1 MGQIFGPVPS
11 RRLGFSLG
19 VDVVPF
25 KTCSLDCIYCQLGRT
40 TTKTIQRKEY
50 ITADDIL
57 REIEEVLR
65 EGKRIDYITFSGS
78 GEPTLNSEIR
88 RMISRIKEL
97 TSIPL
102 AILTNGTLLYRPR
115 IREDLM
121 EADLVIP
128 SLDTVTQEIFEMVNR
143 PHPSLKIEK
152 VITGIDSFSQE
163 FNGKVWLEIMVVKG
177 INDSLEEIEKTAQVI
192 KEMNLEKIQLNTVI
206 RPPAEEFA
214 RPLSKEDL
222 KNIKTVLG
230 KKCEIIAEFKRS
242 IQKAHKRDVEKMIL
256 SMVKR
261 RPVTLIDI
269 SHYLGLHQNEIIKY
283 VETLEKKHQIKAEVH
298 SGERY
303 YHQYRRSY
311 ANKTLT

>member
-19 VDVVPF
+19 VDTIPF
-25 KTCSLDCIYCQLGRT
+25 KTCSLNCIYCQLGRT
-40 TTKTIQRKEY
+40 INKTIQRKEY
-50 ITADDIL
+50 IAADDIL

-177 INDSLEEIEKTAQVI
+177 INDSLEEIEKAAQVI
-192 KEMNLEKIQLNTVI
+192 KQMNLEKIQLNTVV

-214 RPLSKEDL
+214 RPLTADDL
-222 KNIKTVLG
+222 NNIKTVLG
-230 KKCEIIAEFKRS
+230 KKCEIIAEFKRAT
-242 IQKAHKRDVEKMIL
+242 QKAYKRDVEKRIL

-261 RPVTLIDI
+261 RPVTLVDI
-269 SHYLGLHQNEIIKY
+269 SHSLGLHRNEIIKY
-283 VETLEKKHQIKAEVH
+283 VETLEKKHQIRTKVH

-303 YHQYRRSY
+303 YH
-311 ANKTLT
+311 

>member
-19 VDVVPF
+19 VDTIPF
-25 KTCSLDCIYCQLGRT
+25 KTCSLNCIYCQLGRT
-40 TTKTIQRKEY
+40 INKTIQRKEY
-50 ITADDIL
+50 IAADDIL

-177 INDSLEEIEKTAQVI
+177 INDSLEEIEKAAQVI
-192 KEMNLEKIQLNTVI
+192 KQMNLEKIQLNTVV

-214 RPLSKEDL
+214 RPLTAEDL

-230 KKCEIIAEFKRS
+230 KKCEIIAEFKRAT
-242 IQKAHKRDVEKMIL
+242 QKAYKRDVEKRIL

-261 RPVTLIDI
+261 RPVTLVDI
-269 SHYLGLHQNEIIKY
+269 SHSLGLHRNEIIKY
-283 VETLEKKHQIKAEVH
+283 VETLEKKHQIRTKVH

-303 YHQYRRSY
+303 YH
-311 ANKTLT
+311 

>member
-19 VDVVPF
+19 VDTIPF
-25 KTCSLDCIYCQLGRT
+25 KTCSLNCIYCQLGRT
-40 TTKTIQRKEY
+40 INKTIQRKEY
-50 ITADDIL
+50 IAADDIL

-88 RMISRIKEL
+88 RMISRVKEL

-177 INDSLEEIEKTAQVI
+177 INDSLEEIEKAAQVI
-192 KEMNLEKIQLNTVI
+192 KQMNLEKIQLNTVV

-214 RPLSKEDL
+214 RPLTAEDL

-230 KKCEIIAEFKRS
+230 KKCEIIAEFKRVT
-242 IQKAHKRDVEKMIL
+242 QKAYKRDVEKRIL

-261 RPVTLIDI
+261 RPVTLVDI
-269 SHYLGLHQNEIIKY
+269 SHSLGLHRNEIIKY
-283 VETLEKKHQIKAEVH
+283 VETLEKKYQIRTKVH

-303 YHQYRRSY
+303 YH
-311 ANKTLT
+311 

>member
-19 VDVVPF
+19 VDTIPF
-25 KTCSLDCIYCQLGRT
+25 KTCSLNCIYCQLGRT
-40 TTKTIQRKEY
+40 INKTIQRKEY
-50 ITADDIL
+50 IAADDIL
-57 REIEEVLR
+57 REIEEILR

-88 RMISRIKEL
+88 RIISRVKEL

-102 AILTNGTLLYRPR
+102 AILTNGTLLYQPR
-115 IREDLM
+115 MREDLM

-128 SLDTVTQEIFEMVNR
+128 SLDTVTQEIFQMVNR

-192 KEMNLEKIQLNTVI
+192 KQMNLEKIQLNTVV

-214 RPLSKEDL
+214 RPLTRKDL

-230 KKCEIIAEFKRS
+230 KKCEIIAEFKRAT
-242 IQKAHKRDVEKMIL
+242 QKAYKRDVEKRIL
-256 SMVKR
+256 SMAKR
-261 RPVTLIDI
+261 RPVTLVDI
-269 SHYLGLHQNEIIKY
+269 SQCLGLHRNEIIKY
-283 VETLEKKHQIKAEVH
+283 VEILEKKHQIKTKVH

-303 YHQYRRSY
+303 YH
-311 ANKTLT
+311 

>member
-19 VDVVPF
+19 VDTIPF
-25 KTCSLDCIYCQLGRT
+25 KTCSLNCIYCQLGRT
-40 TTKTIQRKEY
+40 INKTIQRKEY
-50 ITADDIL
+50 IAADDIL

-177 INDSLEEIEKTAQVI
+177 INDSLEEIEKAAQVI
-192 KEMNLEKIQLNTVI
+192 KQMNLEKIQLNTVV

-214 RPLSKEDL
+214 RPLTREDL
-222 KNIKTVLG
+222 NNIKTVLG
-230 KKCEIIAEFKRS
+230 KKCEIIAEFKRVT
-242 IQKAHKRDVEKMIL
+242 QKAYKRDVEKRIL

-261 RPVTLIDI
+261 RPVTLVDI
-269 SHYLGLHQNEIIKY
+269 SHSLGLHRNEIIKY
-283 VETLEKKHQIKAEVH
+283 VEALEKKHQVKTEVH

-303 YHQYRRSY
+303 YR
-311 ANKTLT
+311 

>member
-1 MGQIFGPVPS
+1 MAQIFGPVPS

-19 VDVVPF
+19 VDTIPF

-40 TTKTIQRKEY
+40 TNKTIQRKEY
-50 ITADDIL
+50 IAADDIL
-57 REIEEVLR
+57 REIEEVLQ

-88 RMISRIKEL
+88 RMINRIKEL

-102 AILTNGTLLYRPR
+102 AILTNGTLLYQPR
-115 IREDLM
+115 MREDLM
-121 EADLVIP
+121 GADLVIP
-128 SLDTVTQEIFEMVNR
+128 SLDTVTQEIFKMINR

-214 RPLSKEDL
+214 RPLSTEDL
-222 KNIKTVLG
+222 KNIKTILG
-230 KKCEIIAEFKRS
+230 EKCEIIAKFKRPT
-242 IQKAHKRDVEKMIL
+242 QKVYKRDVEKMIL

-261 RPVTLIDI
+261 RPLTLVDI
-269 SHYLGLHQNEIIKY
+269 SHCLGLHRNEIIKY
-283 VETLEKKHQIKAEVH
+283 IEVLEKKHKIRTEVH

-303 YHQYRRSY
+303 YH
-311 ANKTLT
+311 

>member
-1 MGQIFGPVPS
+1 MGQIFGPVAS

-19 VDVVPF
+19 VDTIPF
-25 KTCSLDCIYCQLGRT
+25 KTCSLDCVYCQLGRT
-40 TTKTIQRKEY
+40 TNKTIQRKEY
-50 ITADDIL
+50 MAADDIL
-57 REIEEVLR
+57 REIEEVLQ

-97 TSIPL
+97 TPIPV
-102 AILTNGTLLYRPR
+102 AILSNGTLLYQQRM
-115 IREDLM
+115 REDLM
-121 EADLVIP
+121 GADLVIP
-128 SLDTVTQEIFEMVNR
+128 SLDTVTQEIFKMVNR

-152 VITGIDSFSQE
+152 VITGINSFSQE

-214 RPLSKEDL
+214 RPLTAEDL
-222 KNIKTVLG
+222 KNIKTILG
-230 KKCEIIAEFKRS
+230 EKCEIIAKFKRPT
-242 IQKAHKRDVEKMIL
+242 QKAYKRNVEKLIL
-256 SMVKR
+256 NMVKR
-261 RPVTLIDI
+261 RPLTLVDI
-269 SHYLGLHQNEIIKY
+269 SHCLGLHRNEIIKY
-283 VETLEKKHQIKAEVH
+283 VETLEKKHQIKTKVH

-303 YHQYRRSY
+303 YY
-311 ANKTLT
+311 

>member
-19 VDVVPF
+19 VDTIPF
-25 KTCSLDCIYCQLGRT
+25 KTCSLNCIYCQLGRT
-40 TTKTIQRKEY
+40 INKTIQRKEY
-50 ITADDIL
+50 IAADDIS

-177 INDSLEEIEKTAQVI
+177 INDSLEEIEKAAQVI
-192 KEMNLEKIQLNTVI
+192 KQMNLEKIQLNTVV

-214 RPLSKEDL
+214 RPLTADDL
-222 KNIKTVLG
+222 NNIKTVLG
-230 KKCEIIAEFKRS
+230 KKCEIIAEFKRAT
-242 IQKAHKRDVEKMIL
+242 QKAYKRDVEKRIL

-261 RPVTLIDI
+261 RPVTLVDI
-269 SHYLGLHQNEIIKY
+269 SHSLGLHRNEIIKY
-283 VETLEKKHQIKAEVH
+283 VETLEKKHQIKTKVH

-303 YHQYRRSY
+303 YR
-311 ANKTLT
+311 

>member
-19 VDVVPF
+19 VDTIPF
-25 KTCSLDCIYCQLGRT
+25 KTCSLNCIYCQLGRT
-40 TTKTIQRKEY
+40 INKTIQRKEY
-50 ITADDIL
+50 IAADDIL

-177 INDSLEEIEKTAQVI
+177 INDSLEEIEKAAQVI
-192 KEMNLEKIQLNTVI
+192 KQMNLEKIQLNTVV

-214 RPLSKEDL
+214 RPLTREDL
-222 KNIKTVLG
+222 NNIKTVLG
-230 KKCEIIAEFKRS
+230 KKCEIIAEFKRAT
-242 IQKAHKRDVEKMIL
+242 QKAYKRDVEKRIL

-261 RPVTLIDI
+261 RPVTLVDI
-269 SHYLGLHQNEIIKY
+269 SHSLGLHRNEIIKY
-283 VETLEKKHQIKAEVH
+283 VETLEKKHQVKTEVH

-303 YHQYRRSY
+303 YR
-311 ANKTLT
+311 

>member
-19 VDVVPF
+19 VDTIPF
-25 KTCSLDCIYCQLGRT
+25 KTCSLNCIYCQLGRT
-40 TTKTIQRKEY
+40 INKTIQRKEY
-50 ITADDIL
+50 IAADDIS

-177 INDSLEEIEKTAQVI
+177 INDSLEEIEKAAQVI
-192 KEMNLEKIQLNTVI
+192 KQMNLEKIQLNTVV

-214 RPLSKEDL
+214 RPLTREDL
-222 KNIKTVLG
+222 NNIKTVLG
-230 KKCEIIAEFKRS
+230 KKCEIIAEFKRAT
-242 IQKAHKRDVEKMIL
+242 QKAYKRDVEKSIL

-261 RPVTLIDI
+261 RPVTLVDI
-269 SHYLGLHQNEIIKY
+269 SHSLGLHRNEIIKY
-283 VETLEKKHQIKAEVH
+283 VETLEKKHQVKTEVH

-303 YHQYRRSY
+303 YH
-311 ANKTLT
+311 

>member
-19 VDVVPF
+19 VDTIPF
-25 KTCSLDCIYCQLGRT
+25 KTCSLNCIYCQLGRT
-40 TTKTIQRKEY
+40 INKTIQRKEY
-50 ITADDIL
+50 IAADDIS
-57 REIEEVLR
+57 REVEEVLR
-65 EGKRIDYITFSGS
+65 EGKRIDYITLSGS

-177 INDSLEEIEKTAQVI
+177 INDSLEEIEKAAQVI
-192 KEMNLEKIQLNTVI
+192 EQMNLEKIQLNTVV

-214 RPLSKEDL
+214 RPLTREDL
-222 KNIKTVLG
+222 NNIKTVLG
-230 KKCEIIAEFKRS
+230 KKCEIIAEFKRAT
-242 IQKAHKRDVEKMIL
+242 QKAYKRDVEKRIL

-261 RPVTLIDI
+261 RPVTLVDI
-269 SHYLGLHQNEIIKY
+269 SHSLGLHRNEIIKY
-283 VETLEKKHQIKAEVH
+283 VETLEKKHQIRTKVH

-303 YHQYRRSY
+303 YR
-311 ANKTLT
+311 

>member
-19 VDVVPF
+19 VDTIPF

-40 TTKTIQRKEY
+40 INKTIQRREY
-50 ITADDIL
+50 IAADDIL
-57 REIEEVLR
+57 REIEEILR

-88 RMISRIKEL
+88 RIISRIKQL

-102 AILTNGTLLYRPR
+102 AILTNGTLLYQPR
-115 IREDLM
+115 MREDLM

-128 SLDTVTQEIFEMVNR
+128 SLDAVTQEIFEVVNR

-177 INDSLEEIEKTAQVI
+177 INDSLEEIEKTARVI
-192 KEMNLEKIQLNTVI
+192 KQMNLEKIQLNTVV

-214 RPLSKEDL
+214 RPLTREDL
-222 KNIKTVLG
+222 KNIKTILG
-230 KKCEIIAEFKRS
+230 KKCEIIAEFKRVT
-242 IQKAHKRDVEKMIL
+242 QKAYKRDVEKRIL

-261 RPVTLIDI
+261 RPVTLVDI
-269 SHYLGLHQNEIIKY
+269 SQCLGLHRNEIIKY
-283 VETLEKKHQIKAEVH
+283 VEILEKKHQIKTKVH

-303 YHQYRRSY
+303 YH
-311 ANKTLT
+311 

>member
-19 VDVVPF
+19 VDTIPF
-25 KTCSLDCIYCQLGRT
+25 KTCSLNCIYCQLGRT
-40 TTKTIQRKEY
+40 INKTIQRKEY
-50 ITADDIL
+50 IAADDIS

-177 INDSLEEIEKTAQVI
+177 INDSLEEIEKAAQVI
-192 KEMNLEKIQLNTVI
+192 KQMNLEKIQLNTVV

-214 RPLSKEDL
+214 RPLTREDL
-222 KNIKTVLG
+222 NNIKTVLG
-230 KKCEIIAEFKRS
+230 KKCEIIAEFKRAT
-242 IQKAHKRDVEKMIL
+242 QKAYKRDVEKSIL

-261 RPVTLIDI
+261 RPVTLVDI
-269 SHYLGLHQNEIIKY
+269 SHSLGLHRNEIIKY
-283 VETLEKKHQIKAEVH
+283 VETLEKKHQVKTEVH

-303 YHQYRRSY
+303 YR
-311 ANKTLT
+311 

>member
-19 VDVVPF
+19 VDTIPF
-25 KTCSLDCIYCQLGRT
+25 KTCSLNCIYCQLGRT
-40 TTKTIQRKEY
+40 INKTIQRKEY
-50 ITADDIL
+50 IAADDIL

-177 INDSLEEIEKTAQVI
+177 INDSLEEIEKAAQVI
-192 KEMNLEKIQLNTVI
+192 KQMNLEKIQLNTVV

-214 RPLSKEDL
+214 RPLTADDL
-222 KNIKTVLG
+222 NNIKTVLG
-230 KKCEIIAEFKRS
+230 KKCEIIAEFKRAT
-242 IQKAHKRDVEKMIL
+242 QKAYKRDVEKRIL

-261 RPVTLIDI
+261 RPVTLVDI
-269 SHYLGLHQNEIIKY
+269 SHSLGLHRNEIIKY
-283 VETLEKKHQIKAEVH
+283 IETLEKKHQIRTKVH

-303 YHQYRRSY
+303 YH
-311 ANKTLT
+311 

>member
-19 VDVVPF
+19 VDTIPF
-25 KTCSLDCIYCQLGRT
+25 KTCSLNCIYCQLGRT
-40 TTKTIQRKEY
+40 INKTIQRKEY
-50 ITADDIL
+50 IAADDIL

-177 INDSLEEIEKTAQVI
+177 INDSLEEIEKAAQVI
-192 KEMNLEKIQLNTVI
+192 KQMNLEKIQLNTVV

-214 RPLSKEDL
+214 RPLTREDL

-230 KKCEIIAEFKRS
+230 KKCEIIAEFKRAT
-242 IQKAHKRDVEKMIL
+242 QKAYKRDVEKRIL

-261 RPVTLIDI
+261 RPVTLVDI
-269 SHYLGLHQNEIIKY
+269 SHSLGLHRNEIIKY
-283 VETLEKKHQIKAEVH
+283 VETLEKKHQIRTKVH

-303 YHQYRRSY
+303 YR
-311 ANKTLT
+311 

>member
-19 VDVVPF
+19 VDTIPF
-25 KTCSLDCIYCQLGRT
+25 KTCSLNCIYCQLGRT
-40 TTKTIQRKEY
+40 INKTIQRKEY
-50 ITADDIL
+50 IAADDIS

-177 INDSLEEIEKTAQVI
+177 INDSLEEIEKAAQVI
-192 KEMNLEKIQLNTVI
+192 KQMNLEKIQLNTVV

-214 RPLSKEDL
+214 RPLTADDL
-222 KNIKTVLG
+222 NNIKTVLG
-230 KKCEIIAEFKRS
+230 KKCEIIAEFKRAT
-242 IQKAHKRDVEKMIL
+242 QKAYKRDVEKRIL

-261 RPVTLIDI
+261 RPVTLVDI
-269 SHYLGLHQNEIIKY
+269 SHSLGLHRNEIIKY
-283 VETLEKKHQIKAEVH
+283 VETLEKKHQIRTKVH

-303 YHQYRRSY
+303 YR
-311 ANKTLT
+311 

>member
-19 VDVVPF
+19 VDTIPF
-25 KTCSLDCIYCQLGRT
+25 KTCSLNCIYCQLGRT
-40 TTKTIQRKEY
+40 INKTIQRKEY
-50 ITADDIL
+50 IAADDIL

-177 INDSLEEIEKTAQVI
+177 INDSLEEIEKAAQVI
-192 KEMNLEKIQLNTVI
+192 KQMNLEKIQLNTVV

-214 RPLSKEDL
+214 RPLTADDL
-222 KNIKTVLG
+222 NNIKTVLG
-230 KKCEIIAEFKRS
+230 KKCEIIAEFKRAT
-242 IQKAHKRDVEKMIL
+242 QKAYKRDVEKRIL

-261 RPVTLIDI
+261 RPVTLVDI
-269 SHYLGLHQNEIIKY
+269 SHSLGLHRNEIIKY
-283 VETLEKKHQIKAEVH
+283 VETLEKKHQIKTKVH

-303 YHQYRRSY
+303 YR
-311 ANKTLT
+311 

>member
-19 VDVVPF
+19 VDTIPF
-25 KTCSLDCIYCQLGRT
+25 KTCSLNCIYCQLGRT
-40 TTKTIQRKEY
+40 INKTIQRKEY
-50 ITADDIL
+50 IAADDIS

-177 INDSLEEIEKTAQVI
+177 INDSLEEIEKAAQVI
-192 KEMNLEKIQLNTVI
+192 KQMNLEKIQLNTVV

-214 RPLSKEDL
+214 RPLTREDL
-222 KNIKTVLG
+222 NNIKTVLG
-230 KKCEIIAEFKRS
+230 KKCEIIAEFKRAT
-242 IQKAHKRDVEKMIL
+242 QKAYKRDVEKRIL

-261 RPVTLIDI
+261 RPVTLVDI
-269 SHYLGLHQNEIIKY
+269 SHSLGLHRNEIIKY
-283 VETLEKKHQIKAEVH
+283 VETLEKKHQVKTEVH

-303 YHQYRRSY
+303 YR
-311 ANKTLT
+311 

>member
-19 VDVVPF
+19 VDTIPF
-25 KTCSLDCIYCQLGRT
+25 KTCSLNCIYCQLGRT
-40 TTKTIQRKEY
+40 INKTIQRKEY
-50 ITADDIL
+50 IAADDIL

-177 INDSLEEIEKTAQVI
+177 INDSLEEIEKAAQVI
-192 KEMNLEKIQLNTVI
+192 KQMNLEKIQLNTVV

-214 RPLSKEDL
+214 RPLTREYL

-230 KKCEIIAEFKRS
+230 KKCEIIAEFKRVT
-242 IQKAHKRDVEKMIL
+242 QKAYKRDVEKRIL

-261 RPVTLIDI
+261 RPVTLVDI
-269 SHYLGLHQNEIIKY
+269 SHSLGLHRNEIIKY
-283 VETLEKKHQIKAEVH
+283 IETLEKKHQVKTKVH

-303 YHQYRRSY
+303 YH
-311 ANKTLT
+311 

>member
-19 VDVVPF
+19 VDTIPF
-25 KTCSLDCIYCQLGRT
+25 KTCSLDCTYCQLGRT
-40 TTKTIQRKEY
+40 INKTIQRKEY
-50 ITADDIL
+50 IAADDIL

-177 INDSLEEIEKTAQVI
+177 INDSLEEIEKAAQVI
-192 KEMNLEKIQLNTVI
+192 KQMNLEKIQLNTVV

-214 RPLSKEDL
+214 RPLTREDL
-222 KNIKTVLG
+222 NNIKTVLG
-230 KKCEIIAEFKRS
+230 KKCEIIAEFKRAT
-242 IQKAHKRDVEKMIL
+242 QKAYKRDVEKRIL

-261 RPVTLIDI
+261 RPVTLVDI
-269 SHYLGLHQNEIIKY
+269 SHSLGLHRNEIIKY
-283 VETLEKKHQIKAEVH
+283 VEALEKKHQVKTEVH

-303 YHQYRRSY
+303 YR
-311 ANKTLT
+311 

>member
-19 VDVVPF
+19 VDTIPF

-40 TTKTIQRKEY
+40 INKTIQRREY
-50 ITADDIL
+50 IAADDIL
-57 REIEEVLR
+57 REIEEILR

-88 RMISRIKEL
+88 RMISRIKQL

-102 AILTNGTLLYRPR
+102 AILTNGTLLYQPR
-115 IREDLM
+115 MREDLM

-128 SLDTVTQEIFEMVNR
+128 SLDAVTQEIFEAVNR

-177 INDSLEEIEKTAQVI
+177 INDSLEEIEKTARVI
-192 KEMNLEKIQLNTVI
+192 KQMNLEKIQLNTVV

-214 RPLSKEDL
+214 RPLTREDL
-222 KNIKTVLG
+222 KNIKTILG
-230 KKCEIIAEFKRS
+230 KKCEIIAEFKRVT
-242 IQKAHKRDVEKMIL
+242 QKAYKRDVEKRIL

-261 RPVTLIDI
+261 RPVTLVDI
-269 SHYLGLHQNEIIKY
+269 SQCLGLHRNEIIKY
-283 VETLEKKHQIKAEVH
+283 VEILEKKHQIKTKVH

-303 YHQYRRSY
+303 YH
-311 ANKTLT
+311 

>member
-19 VDVVPF
+19 VDTIPF

-40 TTKTIQRKEY
+40 INKTIQRKEY
-50 ITADDIL
+50 IAADDIS

-177 INDSLEEIEKTAQVI
+177 INDSLEEIEKAAQVI
-192 KEMNLEKIQLNTVI
+192 KQMNLEKIQLNTVV

-214 RPLSKEDL
+214 RPLTREDL
-222 KNIKTVLG
+222 NNIKTVLG
-230 KKCEIIAEFKRS
+230 KKCEIIAEFKRAT
-242 IQKAHKRDVEKMIL
+242 QKAYKRDVEKRIL

-261 RPVTLIDI
+261 RPVTLVDI
-269 SHYLGLHQNEIIKY
+269 SHSLGLHRNEIIKY
-283 VETLEKKHQIKAEVH
+283 VETLEKKHQVKTEVH

-303 YHQYRRSY
+303 YR
-311 ANKTLT
+311 

>member
-19 VDVVPF
+19 VDTIPF
-25 KTCSLDCIYCQLGRT
+25 KTCSLNCIYCQLGRT
-40 TTKTIQRKEY
+40 INKTIQRKEY
-50 ITADDIL
+50 IAADDIL

-163 FNGKVWLEIMVVKG
+163 FNGKIWLEIMVVKG
-177 INDSLEEIEKTAQVI
+177 INDSLEEIEKAAQVI
-192 KEMNLEKIQLNTVI
+192 KQMNLEKIQLNTVV

-214 RPLSKEDL
+214 RPLTREDL
-222 KNIKTVLG
+222 NNIKTVLG
-230 KKCEIIAEFKRS
+230 KKCEIIAEFKRAT
-242 IQKAHKRDVEKMIL
+242 QKAYKRDVEKRIL

-261 RPVTLIDI
+261 RPVTLVDI
-269 SHYLGLHQNEIIKY
+269 SHSLGLHRNEIIKY
-283 VETLEKKHQIKAEVH
+283 VETLEKKHQVKTEVH

-303 YHQYRRSY
+303 YR
-311 ANKTLT
+311 

>member
-19 VDVVPF
+19 VDTIPF
-25 KTCSLDCIYCQLGRT
+25 KTCSLNCIYCQLGRT
-40 TTKTIQRKEY
+40 INKTIQRKEY
-50 ITADDIL
+50 IAADDIL

-102 AILTNGTLLYRPR
+102 AILTNGTLLYQPR
-115 IREDLM
+115 LREDLM

-177 INDSLEEIEKTAQVI
+177 INDSLEEIEKAAQVI
-192 KEMNLEKIQLNTVI
+192 KQMNLEKIQLNTVV

-214 RPLSKEDL
+214 RSLTAEDL

-230 KKCEIIAEFKRS
+230 KKCEIIAEFKRAT
-242 IQKAHKRDVEKMIL
+242 QKAYKRDVEKRIL
-256 SMVKR
+256 GMVKR
-261 RPVTLIDI
+261 RPVTLVDI
-269 SHYLGLHQNEIIKY
+269 SHSLGLHRNEIIKY
-283 VETLEKKHQIKAEVH
+283 VETLEKKHQIKTKVH
-298 SGERY
+298 SGGRY
-303 YHQYRRSY
+303 YH
-311 ANKTLT
+311 

>member
-19 VDVVPF
+19 VDTIPF
-25 KTCSLDCIYCQLGRT
+25 KTCNLDCTYCQLGRT
-40 TTKTIQRKEY
+40 INKTIQRKEY
-50 ITADDIL
+50 IAADDIL

-143 PHPSLKIEK
+143 PHPSLKIEN

-177 INDSLEEIEKTAQVI
+177 INDSLEEIEKAAQVI
-192 KEMNLEKIQLNTVI
+192 EQMNLEKIQLNTVV

-214 RPLSKEDL
+214 RPLTREDL
-222 KNIKTVLG
+222 NNIKTVLG
-230 KKCEIIAEFKRS
+230 KKCEIIAEFKRAT
-242 IQKAHKRDVEKMIL
+242 QKAYKRDVEKRIL

-261 RPVTLIDI
+261 RPVTLVDI
-269 SHYLGLHQNEIIKY
+269 SHSLGLHRNEIIKY
-283 VETLEKKHQIKAEVH
+283 VETLEKKHQVKTEVH

-303 YHQYRRSY
+303 YR
-311 ANKTLT
+311 

>member
-19 VDVVPF
+19 VDTIPF
-25 KTCSLDCIYCQLGRT
+25 KTCSLNCIYCQLGRT
-40 TTKTIQRKEY
+40 INKTIQRKEY
-50 ITADDIL
+50 IAADDIS

-177 INDSLEEIEKTAQVI
+177 INDSLEEIEKAAQVI
-192 KEMNLEKIQLNTVI
+192 EQMNLEKIQLNTVV

-214 RPLSKEDL
+214 RPLTREDL
-222 KNIKTVLG
+222 NNIKTVLG
-230 KKCEIIAEFKRS
+230 KKCEIIAEFKRAT
-242 IQKAHKRDVEKMIL
+242 QKAYKRDVEKRIL

-261 RPVTLIDI
+261 RPVTLVDI
-269 SHYLGLHQNEIIKY
+269 SHSLGLHRNEIIKY
-283 VETLEKKHQIKAEVH
+283 VEALEKKHQVKTEVH

-303 YHQYRRSY
+303 YR
-311 ANKTLT
+311 